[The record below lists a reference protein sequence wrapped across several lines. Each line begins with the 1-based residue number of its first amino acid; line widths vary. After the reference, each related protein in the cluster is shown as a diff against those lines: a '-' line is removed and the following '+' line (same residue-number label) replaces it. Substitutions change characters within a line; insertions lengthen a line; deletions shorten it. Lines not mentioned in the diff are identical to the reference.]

1 MWSSE
6 LHLSLP
12 YESTYD
18 KNSLFL
24 LTWIILDHPDV
35 RLELFYPSE
44 DFFILQKIEIFEVCS
59 SLTKKQSR
67 KISKIS
73 AFSQN
78 ILQISAPKTHK
89 NAKLKKCFKVLK
101 KYFFALL

>member
-12 YESTYD
+12 YESTCD

-67 KISKIS
+67 SK
-73 AFSQN
+73 FQ
-78 ILQISAPKTHK
+78 HF
-89 NAKLKKCFKVLK
+89 LKKFTNFRPKNT
-101 KYFFALL
+101 

>member
-12 YESTYD
+12 YESTCD

-59 SLTKKQSR
+59 SLTKTQSQ
-67 KISKIS
+67 SK
-73 AFSQN
+73 FQ
-78 ILQISAPKTHK
+78 HF
-89 NAKLKKCFKVLK
+89 LKKFTIFRPKNT
-101 KYFFALL
+101 

>member
-12 YESTYD
+12 YESTCD

-44 DFFILQKIEIFEVCS
+44 DFFILQKKWNFWSVFESHQETVP
-59 SLTKKQSR
+59 
-67 KISKIS
+67 IKIS
-73 AFSQN
+73 AFSQK
-78 ILQISAPKTHK
+78 IYKFSPQ
-89 NAKLKKCFKVLK
+89 
-101 KYFFALL
+101 

>member
-12 YESTYD
+12 YESTCD

-35 RLELFYPSE
+35 ERLENFLYGIKYSTTPKIFSFSKKIKNFWSVFE
-44 DFFILQKIEIFEVCS
+44 SHQETVQKF
-59 SLTKKQSR
+59 R
-67 KISKIS
+67 PKIS
-73 AFSQN
+73 AFSQK
-78 ILQISAPKTHK
+78 ILQISAPKYT
-89 NAKLKKCFKVLK
+89 
-101 KYFFALL
+101 

>member
-12 YESTYD
+12 YESTCD

-73 AFSQN
+73 AFSQKIYKFSPQKHIKMPN
-78 ILQISAPKTHK
+78 LRSAS
-89 NAKLKKCFKVLK
+89 
-101 KYFFALL
+101 KY